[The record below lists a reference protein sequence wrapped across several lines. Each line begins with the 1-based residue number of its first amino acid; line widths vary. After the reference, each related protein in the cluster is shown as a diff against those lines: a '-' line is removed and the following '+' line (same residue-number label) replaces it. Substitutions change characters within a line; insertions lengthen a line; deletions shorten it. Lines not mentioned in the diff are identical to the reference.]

1 MHLYTI
7 GLNHQTA
14 PIEIRERASF
24 SPDSI
29 EDALKDLKQTESVR
43 EAAILSTCN
52 RTEIY
57 CGQESNEPIPVIEWL
72 RAHSGLKS
80 KEHGNALYNLPDEQ
94 AVRHAFRVAS
104 GLDSMVMGEAQILGQ
119 MKSAFQTA
127 TRYGAT
133 GKVLNRLFQH
143 AFHVAKQVRTDTE
156 IGENAV
162 SVANMGVSLA
172 KQLYSDLSE
181 QSVLLIGAGETI
193 ELVARYLK
201 QNRVKHITI
210 ANRSIG
216 RAEVIAHEID
226 SKAITLSEVSA
237 CLSKADI
244 VVSSTASTLPIL
256 GKGAIEKALKVRKR
270 RPMFLLDLAVP
281 RDIEPEVSQLQDAY
295 LYTIDDLK
303 HLVEDNRGR
312 RQQAAEHAE
321 NIIDL
326 QVVKFMRWKRSL
338 QSVPVIRSLRED
350 LNKMMDEELGKARK
364 KLQSGSDPSEVLEQM
379 ARDLT
384 NKFAHKP
391 SQTLRH
397 LEEDGDHITAGHA
410 RRLFKL

>member
-14 PIEIRERASF
+14 PIEIRERAAF

-29 EDALKDLKQTESVR
+29 EDALQDLKQTESVR

-57 CGQESNEPIPVIEWL
+57 CGQESNEPIPVMEWL
-72 RAHSGLKS
+72 GSHSGLKS
-80 KEHGNALYNLPDEQ
+80 REFNQALYNLPNEE

-104 GLDSMVMGEAQILGQ
+104 GLDSMVMGEPQILGQ

-143 AFHVAKQVRTDTE
+143 AFHVAKQVRTDTS

-162 SVANMGVSLA
+162 SVANMGVNLA
-172 KQLYSDLSE
+172 KQLYSDLGE

-193 ELVARYLK
+193 ELVARYFK
-201 QNRVKHITI
+201 QNRVRHILI

-216 RAEVIAHEID
+216 RAEIIANEIG
-226 SKAITLSEVSA
+226 SEAITLSEVPNR
-237 CLSKADI
+237 LSEADI

-256 GKGAIEKALKVRKR
+256 GKGAIEMALKKRKR
-270 RPMFLLDLAVP
+270 CPMFLLDLAVP
-281 RDIEPEVSQLQDAY
+281 RDIEPEVSQLHDAY

-303 HLVEDNRGR
+303 HLVEENRGR
-312 RQQAAEHAE
+312 RLQAAEQAE

-338 QSVPVIRSLRED
+338 QAVPVIRSLRED
-350 LNKMMDEELGKARK
+350 LDRMMGVELDKAKK
-364 KLQSGSDPSEVLEQM
+364 KLRAGADPAQVLEQM
-379 ARDLT
+379 AHDLT

-397 LEEDGDHITAGHA
+397 LEEDGDSAAAGHA
-410 RRLFKL
+410 KRLFKL

>member
-14 PIEIRERASF
+14 PIEIRERAAF

-29 EDALKDLKQTESVR
+29 EDALRDLKQTESVR

-57 CGQESNEPIPVIEWL
+57 CGHESNEPKSVMEWL
-72 RAHSGLKS
+72 KCHTGLQS
-80 KEHGNALYNLPDEQ
+80 REMNNVIYNFPDEQ
-94 AVRHAFRVAS
+94 AVRHVFRVAS
-104 GLDSMVMGEAQILGQ
+104 GLDSMVMGESQILGQ
-119 MKSAFQTA
+119 MKSAFQSA
-127 TRYGAT
+127 VRYGTT
-133 GKVLNRLFQH
+133 GKVINRLFQH
-143 AFHVAKQVRTDTE
+143 AFHVAKQVRTDTT

-162 SVANMGVSLA
+162 SVANMGVNLA
-172 KQLYSDLSE
+172 KQLYSDLSD
-181 QSVLLIGAGETI
+181 QRVLLIGAGDTI
-193 ELVARYLK
+193 ELVARYFK
-201 QNRVKHITI
+201 QNLVKHIVI
-210 ANRSIG
+210 ANRSIA
-216 RAEVIAHEID
+216 RAEVIAQEIGTE
-226 SKAITLSEVSA
+226 AIRLSQVPSRLSE
-237 CLSKADI
+237 ADI
-244 VVSSTASTLPIL
+244 VVSSTASMLPIL
-256 GKGAIEKALKVRKR
+256 GKGAIENALKERRR

-295 LYTIDDLK
+295 LYTIDDLEN
-303 HLVEDNRGR
+303 LVKANRGL
-312 RQQAAEHAE
+312 RQQAAEQAE

-338 QSVPVIRSLRED
+338 QSVPVICSLRED
-350 LNKMMDEELGKARK
+350 LDKMMIEELAKAKRK
-364 KLQSGSDPSEVLEQM
+364 LRAGTDPNEILEQM

-397 LEEDGDHITAGHA
+397 LEEEGDHITAGYA
-410 RRLFKL
+410 KRLFKL

>member
-1 MHLYTI
+1 MHLLAI

-14 PIEIRERASF
+14 PIEIRERAAF
-24 SPDSI
+24 APDSI
-29 EDALKDLKQTESVR
+29 EDALKDLKQTDSVS

-57 CGQESNEPIPVIEWL
+57 CGQESNEPIPVMEWL
-72 RAHSGLKS
+72 KSHSGLKS
-80 KEHGNALYNLPDEQ
+80 GELGNVLYNFPDDQ
-94 AVRHAFRVAS
+94 AVRHTFRVAS
-104 GLDSMVMGEAQILGQ
+104 GLDSMVMGEPQILGQ
-119 MKSAFQTA
+119 MKSAFHAAIRHGT
-127 TRYGAT
+127 T

-143 AFHVAKQVRTDTE
+143 AFHVAKQVRTDTA

-162 SVANMGVSLA
+162 SVANMGVNLA

-181 QSVLLIGAGETI
+181 QNVLLIGAGDTI

-201 QNRVKHITI
+201 KNRVKHIII
-210 ANRSIG
+210 ANRSVG
-216 RAEVIAHEID
+216 RAEVIAEEIG
-226 SKAITLSEVSA
+226 SEAISLSEVPNR
-237 CLSKADI
+237 LSGADI

-256 GKGAIEKALKVRKR
+256 GKGAIENALRERRR

-281 RDIEPEVSQLQDAY
+281 RDIEPEVSQLPDAY
-295 LYTIDDLK
+295 LYTIDDLE
-303 HLVEDNRGR
+303 HLVRENRGI
-312 RQQAAEHAE
+312 RQQAAEQAE

-350 LNKMMDEELGKARK
+350 LDKMMAEELEKARK
-364 KLQSGSDPSEVLEQM
+364 KLKAGSDPDEILEHM
-379 ARDLT
+379 ARHLT

-397 LEEDGDHITAGHA
+397 LEEDGDHITAGYA
-410 RRLFKL
+410 KRLFKL